1 MVTAGVL
8 WFVDLKKKMIDM
20 CLYDLEALYT
30 AIYKAD
36 DMLQE
41 VLQHSK
47 DLDKLIFP
55 EEDKCFFDALKSF
68 NALVDKMDDL
78 SKTSKSFEDRFKKYI
93 I

>member
-1 MVTAGVL
+1 MNL
-8 WFVDLKKKMIDM
+8 F
-20 CLYDLEALYT
+20 DLEALYN

-36 DMLQE
+36 DMLRE

-47 DLDKLIFP
+47 DLDELLFP
-55 EEDKCFFDALKSF
+55 EEDRCFFDALKGF

-78 SKTSKSFEDRFKKYI
+78 TKTSKSFEDRFKKYI

>member
-1 MVTAGVL
+1 MNL
-8 WFVDLKKKMIDM
+8 F
-20 CLYDLEALYT
+20 DLEALYN

-36 DMLQE
+36 DMLRE

-47 DLDKLIFP
+47 DLDELLFP
-55 EEDKCFFDALKSF
+55 EEDRCFFDALKSF

-78 SKTSKSFEDRFKKYI
+78 TKTSKSFEDRFKKYI

>member
-55 EEDKCFFDALKSF
+55 EEDTCFFDALKSF